1 MGVTIIGAGNMAR
14 GIGTRLVAAGE
25 SLTIFDRTQANA
37 EKLATELRAKAK
49 QDATVKAA
57 PAGSA
62 ITDDIVVLALYYPAE
77 KDVATTYRE
86 QLAGKIIVEITNP
99 LTATFDDL
107 ATAPGV
113 SAAEEIAWILSD
125 SKVVKAFN
133 TTFAGTLVEG
143 EVGGLPLDV
152 FLAGDDA
159 DAKARLMAL
168 LQRAGLRS
176 LDVGPLK
183 RARQLEGLGLLHITQ
198 QAALDTGFAS
208 AVKIIS

>member
-168 LQRAGLRS
+168 LQRAGLRP

>member
-1 MGVTIIGAGNMAR
+1 MGITIFGAGNMAR
-14 GIGTRLVAAGE
+14 GIGTRLLAADE

-37 EKLATELRAKAK
+37 EKLATELSAKAK
-49 QDATVKAA
+49 PGASVRAAA
-57 PAGSA
+57 PGSA
-62 ITDDIVVLALYYPAE
+62 ITDDIVVLALYYPVE
-77 KDVATTYRE
+77 KEVASAYRE
-86 QLAGKIIVEITNP
+86 QFAGKIIVEITNP
-99 LTATFDDL
+99 LNASFDDL

-143 EVGGLPLDV
+143 EVAGQPLDV

-159 DAKARLMAL
+159 EAKARLTTL
-168 LQRAGLRS
+168 LLAAGLRP

-198 QAALDTGFAS
+198 QAALNTGFAS

>member
-1 MGVTIIGAGNMAR
+1 MGVTIFGAGNMAR

-25 SLTIFDRTQANA
+25 SVTIIDRTH
-37 EKLATELRAKAK
+37 EKAVALADELRPQAKSG
-49 QDATVKAA
+49 ATVKAA
-57 PAGSA
+57 ESGAPVQ
-62 ITDDIVVLALYYPAE
+62 DDIVVLALYYPVE
-77 KDVATTYRE
+77 KEVANHYRE
-86 QLAGKIIVEITNP
+86 QLAGKIVVEITNP
-99 LTATFDDL
+99 LNATFDDL
-107 ATAPGV
+107 ATSPGV

-143 EVGGLPLDV
+143 EVAGLPLDV

-159 DAKARLMAL
+159 EAKARLAAIL
-168 LQRAGLRS
+168 TAAGLRP

-198 QAALDTGFAS
+198 QAALNTGFAS
-208 AVKIIS
+208 AVKIVS